1 MMSDNMAL
9 SAKPIIPQLEL
20 TVLTATLM
28 SMVAISIDALLP
40 ALGFIAKGFALVDG
54 NETQLVISA
63 LFLGLALG
71 ELISGP
77 FSDSLGRKPVLF
89 TGLAVYFLGTLISYF
104 SSDLNQL
111 LMGRF
116 IQGLGV
122 AGPYISAV
130 SLVRDQYKGR
140 DMAKIMSLVMMIF
153 VLVPAIA
160 PAIGQAVLF
169 VSDWRGIF
177 VLYAAYGA
185 MVLLWIVLRLPE
197 TLPKDHRIPFSVNG
211 FLIGFKVVVTH
222 KVTMTLTV
230 SMGCLFGCLV
240 GYLNSSQQIFQ
251 ERFLVG
257 NMFSVYFG
265 GLALLLGAA
274 SLVNSKIVQRL
285 GMYMLSVRALG
296 TIVLSSFVF
305 VLVQMFM
312 TPNLWM
318 FFIYMSIIF
327 FCFGLIFGN
336 VNAMSMEPM
345 GDNAGIA
352 SAVIG
357 SMSSIM
363 SLIIGTT
370 IGQFYDGT
378 VLPIA
383 VGFSIAGTVSFS
395 LLILAGRLNSEL
407 RQNDESGAE
416 AV

>member
-1 MMSDNMAL
+1 MMSNDINL
-9 SAKPIIPQLEL
+9 SSKPIIPQLEL
-20 TVLTATLM
+20 TILTATLM

-40 ALGFIAKGFALVDG
+40 ALGFIVKDFALVDS
-54 NETQLVISA
+54 NQAQLVVSA

-77 FSDSLGRKPVLF
+77 FSDSLGRKPILF
-89 TGLAVYFLGTLISYF
+89 IGLAIYFAGTLVSYF
-104 SSDLNQL
+104 STDLDQL
-111 LMGRF
+111 LIGRF
-116 IQGLGV
+116 IQGFGA

-160 PAIGQAVLF
+160 PAVGQAVLF

-177 VLYAAYGA
+177 VLYGVYGA
-185 MVLLWIVLRLPE
+185 LILLWILLRLPE

-211 FLIGFKVVVTH
+211 FVTGFKMVVTH
-222 KVTMTLTV
+222 KVTMTLTI

-265 GLALLLGAA
+265 CLALLLGVA

-296 TIVLSSFVF
+296 TIVFSSFMF
-305 VLVQMFM
+305 VLLQMFM
-312 TPNLWM
+312 TPDLWM
-318 FFIYMSIIF
+318 FFAYMGIIF
-327 FCFGLIFGN
+327 FSFGLIFGN
-336 VNAMSMEPM
+336 VNAMAMEPM

-352 SAVIG
+352 TAVIG
-357 SMSSIM
+357 SISSLM
-363 SLIIGTT
+363 SLTIGTI

-383 VGFSIAGTVSFS
+383 VGFSTAGTVSFS
-395 LLILAGRLNSEL
+395 LLILAGRLNGEL
-407 RQNDESGAE
+407 KQNNEVSAQV
-416 AV
+416 A

>member
-1 MMSDNMAL
+1 MSDDVTL
-9 SAKPIIPQLEL
+9 SAKPVIAQVEL
-20 TVLTATLM
+20 TILTATLM

-40 ALGFIAKGFALVDG
+40 ALGFIVKDFALADS
-54 NETQLVISA
+54 NQAQLVVSA

-71 ELISGP
+71 ELVSGP
-77 FSDSLGRKPVLF
+77 FSDSLGRKPILF
-89 TGLAVYFLGTLISYF
+89 TGLAVYFLGTLVSYF
-104 SSDLNQL
+104 SSDLDQL
-111 LMGRF
+111 LIGRF
-116 IQGLGV
+116 IQGFGA

-160 PAIGQAVLF
+160 PAVGQAVLF
-169 VSDWRGIF
+169 VSSWRGIF
-177 VLYAAYGA
+177 VLYAVYGSLI
-185 MVLLWIVLRLPE
+185 LLWILLRLPE

-211 FLIGFKVVVTH
+211 FFAGFKMVVTH
-222 KVTMTLTV
+222 KITMTLTI

-265 GLALLLGAA
+265 GLALLLGVA

-296 TIVLSSFVF
+296 TIVFSSFVF
-305 VLVQMFM
+305 VLLQMFI

-318 FFIYMSIIF
+318 FFIYMGIIF
-327 FCFGLIFGN
+327 FSFGLIFGN

-357 SMSSIM
+357 SISSIM
-363 SLIIGTT
+363 SLTIGTT

-383 VGFSIAGTVSFS
+383 IGFSIAGTVSFS
-395 LLILAGRLNSEL
+395 LLILAGQLNTEL
-407 RQNDESGAE
+407 RKSHELSVE
-416 AV
+416 AA